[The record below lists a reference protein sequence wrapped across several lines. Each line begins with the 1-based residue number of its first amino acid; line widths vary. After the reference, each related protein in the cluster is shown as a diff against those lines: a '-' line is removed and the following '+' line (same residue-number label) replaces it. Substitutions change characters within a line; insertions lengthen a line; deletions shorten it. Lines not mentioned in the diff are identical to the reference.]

1 MFWCARRSPALPA
14 GEIPAPARAEPTH
27 REPSLGRM
35 EATTWAKR
43 RQGDTRAV
51 TQVKPNAPREKRP
64 EADTLEHVE
73 GHEKAADN
81 GEGCW
86 RFRRGLRARH
96 AWRGTRQR
104 NLGDPSRSWRVPS
117 MPTERT
123 IHRKAD
129 AAVEVGSLGSTPS
142 AGKPRAWGSKGAGQE
157 SFVRKHLLHTE
168 VGSRGQHHDERSQ
181 PKRRRILRSA

>member
-1 MFWCARRSPALPA
+1 
-14 GEIPAPARAEPTH
+14 
-27 REPSLGRM
+27 M
-35 EATTWAKR
+35 EVTTWVKR

-51 TQVKPNAPREKRP
+51 TQVKPDEPRDKRP

-81 GEGCW
+81 GDGGR

-96 AWRGTRQR
+96 AWRGKRQR

-117 MPTERT
+117 LPTERT
-123 IHRKAD
+123 IHRNAD

-142 AGKPRAWGSKGAGQE
+142 AGKPRAWGSKGAGHA
-157 SFVRKHLLHTE
+157 SFVRKHLLPTA
-168 VGSRGQHHDERSQ
+168 VGSRCPHNYGRSQ
-181 PKRRRILRSA
+181 QKRSRILRSASRLWRTG